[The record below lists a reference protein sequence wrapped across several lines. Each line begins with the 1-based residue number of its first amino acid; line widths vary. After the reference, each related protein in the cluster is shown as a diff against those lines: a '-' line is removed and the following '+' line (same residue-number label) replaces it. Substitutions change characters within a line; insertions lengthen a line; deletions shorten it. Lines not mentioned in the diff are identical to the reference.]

1 MITNVTANIS
11 IIVGHQSNENTLLAF
26 RVHNNH
32 SKTQQ
37 LKSQI
42 AGTSGVT
49 PNANQVWA
57 YSEGQTKDAVK
68 EKLEGLGFFGSPE
81 TYTSG
86 NGAWACVDL
95 DDLREQGMPV
105 PPVEELP
112 FVNTTLAGNSH
123 IEFKVS
129 SGSNFDTAVQLQ
141 QGEGFAAVSSFLSN
155 LNININLHGD
165 GNTLESGLGVA
176 SEIVGVRK
184 AGDLKTL
191 FGALNEVDVS
201 LKFASWRDLPAE
213 TQELLKTDELKNI
226 INAEMA
232 SMLAV
237 LSELFEHDFRVV
249 FIVNDSVHIEIEI
262 RAPGLTNFA
271 MFLMDN

>member
-1 MITNVTANIS
+1 MISNVTANIS
-11 IIVGHQSNENTLLAF
+11 IQVGHQGSENTLLAF
-26 RVHNNH
+26 RVHNNL

-37 LKSQI
+37 IKSQI

-49 PNANQVWA
+49 PNSNQVWA
-57 YSEGQTKDAVK
+57 FAEGQSRDAVK

-95 DDLREQGMPV
+95 NGLREQGMPI

-112 FVNTTLAGNSH
+112 FVNATLAGNSH

-129 SGSNFDTAVQLQ
+129 SGSNFDSAVQLQ
-141 QGEGFAAVSSFLSN
+141 QGEGFAAVAAFISN

-165 GNTLESGLGVA
+165 GSTLESGLGVA
-176 SEIVGVRK
+176 GEIVGARK

-191 FGALNEVDVS
+191 FGALNEVDVT
-201 LKFASWRDLPAE
+201 LKFASWRDLPGEA
-213 TQELLKTDELKNI
+213 QAMLKSDKLKKI
-226 INAEMA
+226 INPEIA

-237 LSELFEHDFRVV
+237 LSDLFEQNFRVV

-262 RAPGLTNFA
+262 RAPGLTNFS

>member
-1 MITNVTANIS
+1 MISNVTANIN
-11 IIVGHQSNENTLLAF
+11 IIVGHQSNPNTLLAF
-26 RVHNNH
+26 KVYNNH

-37 LKSQI
+37 IKSQI

-49 PNANQVWA
+49 PNQNQVWV

-95 DDLREQGMPV
+95 NALREQGMPV
-105 PPVEELP
+105 PAIEELP
-112 FVNTTLAGNSH
+112 FISTALAGNSH
-123 IEFKVS
+123 IEFKVT
-129 SGSNFDTAVQLQ
+129 SGSSFDNAVQLQ
-141 QGEGFAAVSSFLSN
+141 QGEGFAAVSAFLSN
-155 LNININLHGD
+155 LNVNVNLHGD
-165 GNTLESGLGVA
+165 GNTLESGLGVV
-176 SEIVGVRK
+176 SEIVGSRK
-184 AGDLKTL
+184 TGDLKTL
-191 FGALNEVDVS
+191 FGALNEVDVT
-201 LKFASWRDLPAE
+201 LKFASWRDLPGE
-213 TQELLKTDELKNI
+213 TQAFLQSDKLKNV

-232 SMLAV
+232 SMLAT
-237 LSELFEHDFRVV
+237 LSDLFEHNFRVV
-249 FIVNDSVHIEIEI
+249 FVVNDSAYIEIEV